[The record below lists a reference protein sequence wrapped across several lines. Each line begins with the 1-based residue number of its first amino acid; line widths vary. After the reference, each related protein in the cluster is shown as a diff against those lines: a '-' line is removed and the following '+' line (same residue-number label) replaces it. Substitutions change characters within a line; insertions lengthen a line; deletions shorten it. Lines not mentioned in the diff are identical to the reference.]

1 LGNNFISIGESVHA
15 SIPKHAAV
23 MKKLAQMGS
32 GAYSVPSQELDY
44 IKDLIVSQVDDGADY
59 IAVNL
64 DAFGEDDP
72 QLAVDMMVEYVK
84 LVRLCSKG
92 IPICID
98 SSNDDVLTV
107 GLKEWYNTDLK
118 ATSPL
123 INSIKL
129 HTADKM
135 FPLKKD
141 YDYAFI
147 GLLMDEQGTAH
158 SVDDLYSLAKQI
170 FTKAVGQHG
179 FKPEE
184 IIFDS
189 TVFPLAIDMPMS
201 PGEPGYTYKT
211 FETIKKI
218 KSDPEM
224 RGVHFSGGITNCARD
239 LPARKI
245 GIMRAYVHKAIEY
258 GLDAGIVNP
267 KPDLSGGRPDPE
279 LLKLVTAYARM
290 DGSMDRMN
298 DAMMLMAQFCQS
310 SR

>member
-1 LGNNFISIGESVHA
+1 MSKKFISIGESVHA
-15 SIPKHAAV
+15 SIPKHAPV
-23 MKKLAQMGS
+23 MKKLTQMGS
-32 GAYSVPSQELDY
+32 DAYSVPSQELDY

-72 QLAVDMMVEYVK
+72 QVAVDMMVEYVK
-84 LVRLCSKG
+84 LVRDCSKG

-98 SSNDDVLTV
+98 SSDDDVLIA
-107 GLKEWYNTDLK
+107 GLKEWYNTDQPV
-118 ATSPL
+118 AMPL
-123 INSIKL
+123 INSIKVY
-129 HTADKM
+129 TADKM
-135 FPLKKD
+135 LPLKKD
-141 YDYAFI
+141 YDYAFV
-147 GLLMDEQGTAH
+147 GLLMNEQGGTH
-158 SVDDLYSLAKQI
+158 SVDDLYSLAKQL
-170 FTKAVGQHG
+170 FTKAVDQHG
-179 FKPEE
+179 FKAEE

-211 FETIKKI
+211 FEAIKKI
-218 KSDPEM
+218 KNDPDM
-224 RGVHFSGGITNCARD
+224 KGVHFSGGITNCARD

-267 KPDLSGGRPDPE
+267 KHDLSGGKPDPE
-279 LLKLVTAYARM
+279 LLKLIEAYAQM
-290 DGSMDRMN
+290 DGSMDKMN
-298 DAMMLMAQFCQS
+298 ETMMLMAQFCQN

>member
-1 LGNNFISIGESVHA
+1 VLSKNFISIGESVHA
-15 SIPKHAAV
+15 SIPKHAPA

-32 GAYSVPSQELDY
+32 DAYSATSQELDY
-44 IKDLIVSQVDDGADY
+44 IKDLIVSQADDGADY

-72 QLAVDMMVEYVK
+72 QVAINMMVEYVK
-84 LVRLCSKG
+84 LVRDCSKG
-92 IPICID
+92 VPICID
-98 SSNDDVLTV
+98 SSDDDVLIA
-107 GLKEWYNTDLK
+107 GLKEWYNTDQPVK
-118 ATSPL
+118 KPL

-135 FPLKKD
+135 LPLKKD
-141 YDYAFI
+141 YDYAFV
-147 GLLMDEQGTAH
+147 GLLMSEQGGKHT
-158 SVDDLYSLAKQI
+158 VDELYSLAKQL
-170 FTKAVGQHG
+170 FTKAMAHG

-211 FETIKKI
+211 FEAIKKI

-224 RGVHFSGGITNCARD
+224 QGVHFSGGITNCARD

-245 GIMRAYVHKAIEY
+245 GIMRAFVHKAAEY

-267 KPDLSGGRPDPE
+267 KHDLSGGEPDPE
-279 LLKLVTAYARM
+279 LLKLITAYAQM
-290 DGSMDRMN
+290 DGSMDKMN
-298 DAMMLMAQFCQS
+298 DAMMLMAQFCQN